1 MEGGGLER
9 TREEGQRVVAEK
21 RGDLAARTRGKQ
33 LSGVEIIALLDGEEI
48 PPLSRMY
55 AAYCSY
61 MCNDT
66 VPTSR
71 LPHSAPREQI
81 CAWVVATMGLQEGQE
96 YFYLCGGG
104 FWAHIRLTDVTL
116 AVPSLLGECVEGFLL
131 AEVDLSRM
139 LEVGFDSR
147 DEERYLIDIWNRT
160 PPDHVEA
167 RSGGACLVGIY
178 WK

>member
-1 MEGGGLER
+1 MGASFSEL
-9 TREEGQRVVAEK
+9 TREERQQLLTQK
-21 RGDLAARTRGKQ
+21 RAILAARTRCKQ
-33 LSGVEIIALLDGEEI
+33 LSGVEIIALLDGEEY

-104 FWAHIRLTDVTL
+104 FWAHIRLTDLTL
-116 AVPSLLGECVEGFLL
+116 AVPALLGECVEGFLL

-147 DEERYLIDIWNRT
+147 DEEHYFIDIWNRT
-160 PPDHVEA
+160 PPDHV
-167 RSGGACLVGIY
+167 
-178 WK
+178 